1 MPEVPVTVYSS
12 FKVFHYPETIE
23 ALAAHRHVAPLHVRI
38 KPTNVCNHGCYFC
51 AYRRD
56 DLSLGSSMEVR
67 DRLPREKMR
76 EIVDD
81 LIAMDVKAVTFSGG
95 GEPLIYPFLG
105 ETLERLADAGIKIGI
120 LTNGTQL
127 RGKLADTVARTTA
140 WVRISIDG
148 WNGPSYA
155 QNRNVPEDSIAQVL
169 ANMAAFAQ
177 LGSACVLGA
186 SVIVDKGN
194 APHLAGLVGDLKRHG
209 AAHAKISHCILHE
222 SGEDNAAHHAPFAG
236 QVHDQI
242 AHCRDTLADATFDV
256 VDHYHFETD
265 EAPATRHPRCPM
277 TRLLTVIGADGAV
290 YTCQDKAYT
299 EAGKIGSI
307 KDRSF
312 RDLWTSA
319 ETQAW
324 LDDFDARTCAH
335 HCVAAGKN
343 ALLNDF
349 LDTDRAHTA
358 FV

>member
-148 WNGPSYA
+148 WDGPSYA
-155 QNRNVPEDSIAQVL
+155 QNRNVPEDSFAQVL
-169 ANMAAFAQ
+169 ANMAAFCA
-177 LGSACVLGA
+177 AWV
-186 SVIVDKGN
+186 
-194 APHLAGLVGDLKRHG
+194 GLRARRQRH
-209 AAHAKISHCILHE
+209 
-222 SGEDNAAHHAPFAG
+222 
-236 QVHDQI
+236 
-242 AHCRDTLADATFDV
+242 R
-256 VDHYHFETD
+256 
-265 EAPATRHPRCPM
+265 R
-277 TRLLTVIGADGAV
+277 
-290 YTCQDKAYT
+290 
-299 EAGKIGSI
+299 
-307 KDRSF
+307 
-312 RDLWTSA
+312 
-319 ETQAW
+319 
-324 LDDFDARTCAH
+324 
-335 HCVAAGKN
+335 
-343 ALLNDF
+343 
-349 LDTDRAHTA
+349 
-358 FV
+358 

>member
-148 WNGPSYA
+148 WDGPSYA

-209 AAHAKISHCILHE
+209 AAHAKIS
-222 SGEDNAAHHAPFAG
+222 
-236 QVHDQI
+236 
-242 AHCRDTLADATFDV
+242 HCRDTLADATFDV